1 MKKQTILTIVRYG
14 LLCIHIALGLS
25 LWILT
30 QCLLC
35 ESHPICS
42 TAGWYQKQKSSQQTE
57 DAGLFAAL
65 ITLSQD
71 YSKRV
76 YLIHIAPISPET
88 CFLLANSSLSL
99 ALMRFSK
106 TFVRTLE
113 TIDRI

>member
-57 DAGLFAAL
+57 DARLFATHY
-65 ITLSQD
+65 IFQD
-71 YSKRV
+71 SKRV
-76 YLIHIAPISPET
+76 YLIHTAPET
-88 CFLLANSSLSL
+88 CWLLANSGIELGVN
-99 ALMRFSK
+99 A
-106 TFVRTLE
+106 VQ
-113 TIDRI
+113 